1 MDDAVTLRPD
11 ISCTLYQGDVGEIQS
26 KIDAW
31 TKEAVA
37 TRQNAQVLGDQASKY
52 RNDPDPGMRTLAETA
67 QKDGNAESE
76 ALLDHIARA
85 QTLLDNMNS
94 YAQLCDSYK
103 TSMIKCLQNPAG
115 DRCEGG
121 AIASDARQVKST
133 IQAIKDATEKM
144 DPKW

>member
-1 MDDAVTLRPD
+1 MR
-11 ISCTLYQGDVGEIQS
+11 GEIQS

-31 TKEAVA
+31 MKETVA
-37 TRQNAQVLGDQASKY
+37 TRQNAQFFGDQASKY
-52 RNDPDPGMRTLAETA
+52 RNDPDPGMRTLAETSLPV
-67 QKDGNAESE
+67 QKDGNAESA

-94 YAQLCDSYK
+94 YAQWCDSYK
-103 TSMIKCLQNPAG
+103 TSMIECLQNPAG

-121 AIASDARQVKST
+121 AIASDARHVTSA
-133 IQAIKDATEKM
+133 IPAIKDAKEKM